1 MKYLIT
7 EEQNNILR
15 VLRRTEQDY
24 DLIREIVAEGM
35 EMFLCHY
42 DTLNDFYELLCRD
55 SAFTYLL
62 NYFDNEH
69 QEGFSKTQ
77 EYITDYIK
85 ERFKGMIVKYWED
98 NKEDC

>member
-85 ERFKGMIVKYWED
+85 ERFKGMIVKYWDD
-98 NKEDC
+98 NREFC

>member
-1 MKYLIT
+1 MKYIIT
-7 EEQNNILR
+7 EEQNNVLR

-24 DLIREIVAEGM
+24 DLIREIVVEGR
-35 EMFLCHY
+35 EMFLCEF